1 MVLPLSVLD
10 HGDEP
15 HDNVETEARSRSPA
29 ASIPSIPTQ
38 GRNKC
43 CVTVEPTK
51 NEYSFRW
58 SRTTHC
64 EEAEGELVGRSD
76 CHHVPQ
82 QQDDREL
89 QGQAECQVQNSDTMQ
104 DLKLKLE
111 M

>member
-43 CVTVEPTK
+43 CVTVEPG
-51 NEYSFRW
+51 
-58 SRTTHC
+58 
-64 EEAEGELVGRSD
+64 AGEGEEEVEERRKME
-76 CHHVPQ
+76 
-82 QQDDREL
+82 REEGEETSPSL
-89 QGQAECQVQNSDTMQ
+89 QSCSASAT
-104 DLKLKLE
+104 
-111 M
+111 